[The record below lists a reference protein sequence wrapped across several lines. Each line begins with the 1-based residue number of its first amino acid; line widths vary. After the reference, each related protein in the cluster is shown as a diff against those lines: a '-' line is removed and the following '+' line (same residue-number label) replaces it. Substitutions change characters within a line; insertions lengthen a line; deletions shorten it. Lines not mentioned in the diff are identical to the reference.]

1 MLSHSVVSNS
11 MRPSW
16 KPARF
21 LCPWNFPGKN
31 TGEGCHFLHQ
41 GIFPTQGLNLS
52 LLYLLH
58 WQANSLLLGH
68 LGSPVIHMRLV
79 RKFIQIFHKIIQKK
93 LIELFGQPEYFVNG
107 TDVTILFDHQAVVN
121 ICFYILFKIY
131 QLLKMEKGRE
141 RVQARVCQL

>member
-1 MLSHSVVSNS
+1 MDC
-11 MRPSW
+11 MD
-16 KPARF
+16 
-21 LCPWNFPGKN
+21 FPGKN

-107 TDVTILFDHQAVVN
+107 TDVTILFDHQAVS
-121 ICFYILFKIY
+121 
-131 QLLKMEKGRE
+131 QL
-141 RVQARVCQL
+141 VPNVDPFSWA